1 MDHAQQCH
9 SRRTD
14 PLCKGHLTSYLHT
27 YTRYLMERGHAR
39 RTMGGC
45 HACFASQ
52 WVCHRP
58 QAVRRVD
65 KALVAEFIDEHLP
78 RRNCAEPVRRN
89 RLELRAALNH
99 LLYRTCPP
107 KLQLRDGRPHGIA
120 AKTSRT
126 GPRRGRTAH
135 SSLLYIRVISGP

>member
-14 PLCKGHLTSYLHT
+14 PLCKGLLTSYLDT

-39 RTMGGC
+39 RTMDDY
-45 HACFASQ
+45 HARFASQ
-52 WVCHRP
+52 WVCHRR

-78 RRNCAEPVRRN
+78 RCNCAEPVRCN

-99 LLYRTCPP
+99 LLYRTCSRN
-107 KLQLRDGRPHGIA
+107 LRKNFENWTPTRPNC
-120 AKTSRT
+120 T
-126 GPRRGRTAH
+126 
-135 SSLLYIRVISGP
+135 